1 MMLWDYDFRLKKRL
15 SREAAWCSTQ
25 LDSIPK
31 CSKHMRE
38 RENAQMIACDFDIA
52 ASCLPADQAGQRF
65 FAFSKTMAK
74 TTTKTV

>member
-1 MMLWDYDFRLKKRL
+1 MMLWDYDFRLKSGFQARPHG
-15 SREAAWCSTQ
+15 CSTQ